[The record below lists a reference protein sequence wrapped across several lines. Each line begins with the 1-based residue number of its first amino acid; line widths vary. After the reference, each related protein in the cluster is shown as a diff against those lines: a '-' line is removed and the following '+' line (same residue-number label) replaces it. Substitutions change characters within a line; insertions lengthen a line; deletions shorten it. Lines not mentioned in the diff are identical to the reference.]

1 MQGFVEEYRQKTPG
15 SRTLYERAARVM
27 PGGVA
32 HNMRY
37 FPPYPL
43 YIKETG
49 GSRIWDVDGNE
60 YVDLWMGH
68 YTHILGHQPEV
79 TAKAMREAL
88 PRGTHWGFVTSWQV
102 ELAETLCRIIP
113 CAEQVRFGVSGTEAT
128 MYAVRLAR
136 AFTGRRII
144 LKACGGWHGANPELS
159 KAIHVPMDVPESAG
173 ILPGALEHTHTFS
186 YNDLAGTLEAIRNAG
201 RDLAAVII
209 EGMGQLFISPEPG
222 YLEAVAEETRRAG
235 ALLILD
241 EVITGFRL
249 SLQGAQGALG
259 ITPDLCTMGKVLG
272 GGMNISL
279 VAGRK
284 EILELASPTAGLPKG
299 QGVLMGG
306 GTFSCMPLT
315 MVASHAMVKYL
326 EENAAEVYP
335 SLADKGRRVREGVEK
350 ALNDNGI
357 KARCFGQ
364 GSLFTVCFPT
374 EDRPIHNIEDVETYT
389 DVRKRDHEFRLRMMN
404 KGVYTVYGGGALST
418 AHTEEDI
425 EKIIRAAGETA
436 REMVAGD

>member
-1 MQGFVEEYRQKTPG
+1 MQDFINEYIQKTPG
-15 SRTLYERAARVM
+15 SQGLYERAARVM

-49 GSRIWDVDGNE
+49 GSKIRDVDGNE
-60 YVDLWMGH
+60 YIDLWMGH
-68 YTHILGHQPEV
+68 YTHILGHQPKA
-79 TAKAMREAL
+79 TANAMQEAIS
-88 PRGTHWGFVTSWQV
+88 RGTHWGFVTSWQV
-102 ELAETLCRIIP
+102 ELAESLCRIIP

-136 AFTGRRII
+136 AFTGRRVI
-144 LKACGGWHGANPELS
+144 LKARGGWHGANSELS
-159 KAIHVPMDVPESAG
+159 VAIHEPMDEPESAG
-173 ILPGALEHTHTFS
+173 ILPGAVEYTRAFS
-186 YNDLAGTLEAIRNAG
+186 YNDLPGTVEAIRKAG
-201 RDLAAVII
+201 NDLAAVVI
-209 EGMGQLFISPEPG
+209 EGMGQLFMSPEPG
-222 YLEAVAEETRRAG
+222 YLESVAEETRKAG

-249 SLQGAQGALG
+249 SLRGAQGALD

-284 EILELASPTAGLPKG
+284 DIMELASPTAGLPKG

-326 EENAAEVYP
+326 EDNAAEVYP
-335 SLADKGRRVREGVEK
+335 SLADKGHRVREGMEK
-350 ALNDNGI
+350 ALNNNGI
-357 KARCFGQ
+357 KAKCYGR
-364 GSLFTVCFPT
+364 GSLFTVCFPR
-374 EDRPIHNIEDVETYT
+374 EDRSLHNIEDVEKYT
-389 DVRKRDHEFRLRMMN
+389 DIKKRDHEFRLRMMN
-404 KGVYTVYGGGALST
+404 KGVYTVYGGGAVST
-418 AHTEEDI
+418 AHTDQDI
-425 EKIIRAAGETA
+425 EKIILAVEETA
-436 REMVAGD
+436 REMAATE

>member
-1 MQGFVEEYRQKTPG
+1 MQDFVQEYEQRTPG
-15 SRTLYERAARVM
+15 SMDLYLRAARVM
-27 PGGVA
+27 PGGVC

-37 FPPYPL
+37 FPPHPL
-43 YIKETG
+43 YIKETR
-49 GSRIWDVDGNE
+49 GSKIWDVDGNQ
-60 YVDLWMGH
+60 YIDLWMGH

-79 TAKAMREAL
+79 TTRAMQEVL
-88 PRGTHWGFVTSWQV
+88 PRGTHWGFVNSWQV
-102 ELAETLCRIIP
+102 ELAEALCRIVP

-144 LKACGGWHGANPELS
+144 LKARGGWHGANPELS

-173 ILPGALEHTHTFS
+173 ILPEALQYTHTFS
-186 YNDLAGTLEAIRNAG
+186 YNDLPGTLEAIRQAG
-201 RDLAAVII
+201 NDLAAVVI
-209 EGMGQLFISPEPG
+209 EGMGQLFITPEPG

-235 ALLILD
+235 GLLILD

-249 SLQGAQGALG
+249 SLQGAQGALE

-284 EILELASPTAGLPKG
+284 EIMELASPTAGLPKG

-315 MVASHAMVKYL
+315 MVASHAMVSYL
-326 EENAAEVYP
+326 EQNAAEVYP
-335 SLADKGRRVREGVEK
+335 ALADKGRRVREGVEK
-350 ALNDNGI
+350 ALNENGVR
-357 KARCFGQ
+357 ARCFGQ

-374 EDRPIHNIEDVETYT
+374 GDRPLRNIEDVETYT
-389 DVRKRDHEFRLRMMN
+389 DVKKRDHEFRLRMMN

-418 AHTEEDI
+418 VHTDEDI
-425 EKIIRAAGETA
+425 EKIIRAAADTA
-436 REMVAGD
+436 REMAAGE